1 MKLSEL
7 KNKIKLD
14 KLKPSKMAITKMRV
28 FITILIIIV
37 IWLAIWGNS
46 QSASN
51 SQAIKKFEEANKSL
65 SAITAKNKELTA
77 SNQAQN
83 IELTNL
89 KATVKKFE
97 NDNAVLAKEVDK
109 YKKELLQSKATAEK
123 HGVSELS

>member
-7 KNKIKLD
+7 KLSKEKIREIV
-14 KLKPSKMAITKMRV
+14 SKMAITKMRV

-51 SQAIKKFEEANKSL
+51 SQAIKKFKEANKSL
-65 SAITAKNKELTA
+65 SALTARNKELTT

-83 IELTNL
+83 VELKNL
-89 KATVKKFE
+89 KATIKKFE
-97 NDNAVLAKEVDK
+97 NDNAVLVKEVDK

-123 HGVSELS
+123 HGV

>member
-7 KNKIKLD
+7 KLSKEKIREIV
-14 KLKPSKMAITKMRV
+14 SKMAITKMRV

-65 SAITAKNKELTA
+65 LAITAKNKELTA

-83 IELTNL
+83 VELTNL
-89 KATVKKFE
+89 KATLKKFE
-97 NDNAVLAKEVDK
+97 NDNAVLVKEVDK
-109 YKKELLQSKATAEK
+109 YKKELLQSKATA
-123 HGVSELS
+123 